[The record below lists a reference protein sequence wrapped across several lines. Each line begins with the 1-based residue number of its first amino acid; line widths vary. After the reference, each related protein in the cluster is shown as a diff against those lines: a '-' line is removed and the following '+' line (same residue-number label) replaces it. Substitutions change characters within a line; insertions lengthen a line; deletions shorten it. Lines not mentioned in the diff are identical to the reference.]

1 MSNSI
6 RREKEKSK
14 DLNIRYDQLQHK
26 MNELMYEKN
35 GLEDDN
41 ESLRNQIFKMKK
53 NLSNFETKENRLN

>member
-1 MSNSI
+1 MTNTI

-41 ESLRNQIFKMKK
+41 ESLRN
-53 NLSNFETKENRLN
+53 